1 MDNRENVK
9 ALVDGILGGRILET
23 FDRLYADDVVMS
35 ENGSQEWAGKAV
47 NRKREAEFA
56 NGVTFHGAKAGAVLV
71 DGDHSAYEMT
81 LDFTPKGGKRVVQK
95 QAAVQTWRNGK
106 IIREVFYH
114 A

>member
-1 MDNRENVK
+1 VDNRESVK
-9 ALVDGILGGRILET
+9 ALVDGIVSGRIIET

-35 ENGSQEWAGKAV
+35 ENGQQEWAGKAV
-47 NRKREAEFA
+47 NRKREEEFA
-56 NGVTFHGAKAGAVLV
+56 NGVTFHGATAGAVLV

-81 LDFTPKGGKRVVQK
+81 LDFTPEGGRRVVQK

-106 IIREVFYH
+106 IVREVFYH